1 MYIVSD
7 FKFQLNKT
15 KIINAVKSYCQT
27 PPYEEL
33 SKIYDN
39 LLPALR
45 EISKPIGIFKIDN
58 QIGEINSNVLNK
70 CSHIVYALVTIGE
83 GSVKKVDNLFEEG
96 KFYEALLLDA
106 MASSYLFSVSSE
118 FFNTIYETA
127 KNMNLGLT
135 CKIAPGDGEI
145 DLEYQK
151 NIVDKF
157 ANEDIHGISIID
169 KYMIYPSKS
178 MSYVY
183 GADKNIA
190 FNRRDHSCENCY
202 NKFCTM
208 RDTSGSVKGPFLKES
223 NCA

>member
-1 MYIVSD
+1 MYIISD

-33 SKIYDN
+33 SKIYDD
-39 LLPALR
+39 LLPMLR

-58 QIGEINSNVLNK
+58 QNEELNSTVINK
-70 CSHIVYALVTIGE
+70 CSHIVYSLVTIGE
-83 GSVKKVDNLFEEG
+83 GSVKKVDNFFEEG
-96 KFYEALLLDA
+96 KFYEAVLLDA
-106 MASSYLFSVSSE
+106 MASSYLFNVSSE
-118 FFNTIYETA
+118 LFNSIYKTT
-127 KNMNLGLT
+127 KDMNLGLT

-151 NIVDKF
+151 NIVNKF
-157 ANEDIHGISIID
+157 NNEDIHGISVID
-169 KYMIYPSKS
+169 KYMLYPSKS

-183 GADKNIA
+183 GADASIA
-190 FNRRDHSCENCY
+190 FNRKDHSCANCY
-202 NKFCTM
+202 NTFCTM
-208 RDTSGSVKGPFLKES
+208 RDTSGSIKGPFLKES